1 MTLATIEPSGEVRAS
16 PRLLSSASPQHVL
29 VAADLCLLVF
39 SANCAEVTPIVFPH
53 TVNTFAVS
61 PCCRWGRYLSIDSIT
76 CYLLLV
82 ICYADPV
89 IAI

>member
-1 MTLATIEPSGEVRAS
+1 MTLATIEPSGEVRTS
-16 PRLLSSASPQHVL
+16 PRLLSLASPQHVL

-61 PCCRWGRYLSIDSIT
+61 PCCRWGYLSIDSIT
-76 CYLLLV
+76 CCLLLV
-82 ICYADPV
+82 MLIPSS
-89 IAI
+89 IAL

>member
-1 MTLATIEPSGEVRAS
+1 MQVVTLATIEPSGEVRTS
-16 PRLLSSASPQHVL
+16 PRLLSLASPQHVL

-61 PCCRWGRYLSIDSIT
+61 PCCRWGYLSIDSIT
-76 CYLLLV
+76 CYLL
-82 ICYADPV
+82 C
-89 IAI
+89 

>member
-1 MTLATIEPSGEVRAS
+1 MQVVTLATIEPSGDVRTS

-61 PCCRWGRYLSIDSIT
+61 PCCR
-76 CYLLLV
+76 
-82 ICYADPV
+82 
-89 IAI
+89 